1 MNYSSSIEQLHDDA
15 NKMENIDIE
24 IANETETIE
33 EAIEGAIKGAIK
45 GAIEAMEEAMEEGTI
60 EAMEEGTIKGTIKG
74 TIEAPP
80 HYRRLTFISMNA
92 CDFCTH
98 VTKPGPYMH
107 YLSFET
113 KNGWVSCGDDAC
125 REKGKQAIE
134 YFMKNKAYGRANY
147 LKDRES
153 IKVKRTSGQMDSD
166 WLLERSYP
174 EVQMD
179 YNGVE
184 KVCVTKPSACIEKW
198 VSIDNLLSWNADE

>member
-1 MNYSSSIEQLHDDA
+1 MNYGNSMSEESHDTNT
-15 NKMENIDIE
+15 NKIKNRD
-24 IANETETIE
+24 IANETEKME
-33 EAIEGAIKGAIK
+33 EAIEAIE
-45 GAIEAMEEAMEEGTI
+45 AIEAMEAMETMEEKMEEVAI
-60 EAMEEGTIKGTIKG
+60 EAG
-74 TIEAPP
+74 PP

-134 YFMKNKAYGRANY
+134 YFMKNKAYGRANH
-147 LKDRES
+147 LKDREW

-174 EVQMD
+174 EVQVD
-179 YNGVE
+179 HNGIH

>member
-1 MNYSSSIEQLHDDA
+1 MNCSSIEQLHDDA
-15 NKMENIDIE
+15 NKME
-24 IANETETIE
+24 IANGTETM
-33 EAIEGAIKGAIK
+33 EGA
-45 GAIEAMEEAMEEGTI
+45 MEGVMEGAMEEG
-60 EAMEEGTIKGTIKG
+60 
-74 TIEAPP
+74 PP

-134 YFMKNKAYGRANY
+134 YFMKNKAYGRANH

-198 VSIDNLLSWNADE
+198 VSIDNLRSWNEDE

>member
-1 MNYSSSIEQLHDDA
+1 MNYISSEQSDDA
-15 NKMENIDIE
+15 NKIENKDIE
-24 IANETETIE
+24 IEDETAKIEETIE
-33 EAIEGAIKGAIK
+33 EAM
-45 GAIEAMEEAMEEGTI
+45 EAT
-60 EAMEEGTIKGTIKG
+60 
-74 TIEAPP
+74 P

-92 CDFCTH
+92 CDFCSH

-134 YFMKNKAYGRANY
+134 DFMKNKAYGRANH
-147 LKDRES
+147 LKDCES

-166 WLLERSYP
+166 WMLERSYP
-174 EVQMD
+174 EVQVD
-179 YNGVE
+179 YNGIH